1 MLAWYCKPS
10 SFAFTVWSLLPES
23 PFGLCI
29 QSLIESPGN
38 TTYSDTK
45 VNPLR
50 KRRAE
55 SHFNYTRE
63 AILGAPGALE
73 ICATYLKQQTY
84 TLAHAE
90 HIPER

>member
-1 MLAWYCKPS
+1 MLARDCKPS
-10 SFAFTVWSLLPES
+10 SSAFTVWSLLPES
-23 PFGLCI
+23 PFGLCM
-29 QSLIESPGN
+29 QSLMQSPGN

-73 ICATYLKQQTY
+73 ICAIYLKQETY